1 MITTRMIKKEV
12 MTMNHRNDDYKTN
25 NVITTTRVKKK
36 AMTMNEES
44 QLEDQQGNHD

>member
-1 MITTRMIKKEV
+1 
-12 MTMNHRNDDYKTN
+12 MNHRNDDYKTN